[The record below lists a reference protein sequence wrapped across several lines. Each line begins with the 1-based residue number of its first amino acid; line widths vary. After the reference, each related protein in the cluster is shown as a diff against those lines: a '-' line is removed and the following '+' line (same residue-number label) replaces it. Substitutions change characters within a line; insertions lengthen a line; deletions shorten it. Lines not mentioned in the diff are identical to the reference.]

1 MNSNQSNVTQLLKN
15 IVGFMLALIVF
26 MPTVSKAAPLDLA
39 TIPLANSPTIAI
51 QPNLL
56 FIMDDSGSMSWSY
69 MPDWAN
75 TNDSFEM
82 DASFNTIYYNP
93 AVRYVPPANFTSGGL
108 DTVTYPSQT
117 GVSIATGANFDSK
130 PNWKNVKSNPFM
142 TTSTTDLQGLNGGD
156 GPKFWVTIATEY
168 CKKADLRECA
178 VRSTPSAIYPFAA
191 PIRWCNSAN
200 NANTVLT
207 PNPAAGACQAA
218 RVGAF
223 DFLRAPAVVPPA
235 GVATATVTYTFAS
248 SSPRTTGITVN
259 GQQIMNRDDH
269 NTTNDLSSLASR
281 AAAEINACTNGY
293 PWWSK
298 CTVSG
303 YSATSSGN
311 ILTIYAPS
319 PITFTP
325 SVSTGSGT
333 LNKTVTPFAVPPAVA
348 GGRVETTIESGNN
361 SYPYPNS
368 ATKAGERSD
377 CLGTTCTY
385 AEEMTNYANWYAYYR
400 TRAQTMKTATS
411 LAFKNIG
418 DDFRVGYLTTST
430 LGSRSLNIRQFTP
443 TNKVAWYDKLF
454 ETPSDRNTPLRGSL
468 STAGRIYAN
477 KTSANGTFTDP
488 IQYECQQNFT
498 LLTTD
503 GFWNTADETSTYAG
517 GPKAL
522 DGSTDVGN
530 LDSAALGTPAG
541 KREGSTAR
549 SNTLADVA
557 KYYRDTDLRTPA
569 LNNCGGSGA
578 PGVCQ
583 TDNSASSPNK
593 KQTMVTLTLGLG
605 VDGTLA
611 YTTDYET
618 SSGDYAEV
626 VNGTKNWSDP
636 IGFSGP
642 ERIDDLWHAAV
653 NGDGTYFSAKNPS
666 DLVKQLEDAVASI
679 QVKVGTGAAAATST
693 LNPISG
699 DNFAYVASFT
709 SGHWIGNLEKRSID
723 TTTGEIS
730 TTPIACV
737 EDVVTSSS
745 CAAPSTIL
753 ADGAGGY
760 NCVTTGVTDSAAC
773 EGTLDGTDC
782 KVPVIASC
790 NGQMESLVS
799 TLTDS
804 RNIKMNVGGT
814 LQDFT
819 FDNLSGAQ
827 QTYFDTPFLAAN
839 LTQWATLTP
848 AQKTNGTGDNLV
860 AYLRGQTGFDQDAAI
875 ADNRVFRKRQATLGD
890 LIDSK
895 PAFIGKPSFNYGD
908 SGYQTFKTN
917 NANRAKTVYVG
928 ANDGML
934 HAFDADTLT
943 ERWAYVPSMVI
954 PNLWKLADA
963 SYSSKHIYYVNGAV
977 SISDICV
984 ATDCTTA
991 TASDWRTI
999 LIGGLN
1005 GGGRGYYALD
1015 ITDPINPSLLWE
1027 IDPNKTG
1034 FADLGFTFGNP
1045 VVTKRNSDNK
1055 WVVLFTSGYNNIS
1068 DANSF
1073 YGLSSTQFKPT
1084 TQFTSGNGNGYLYVV
1099 DAFTG
1104 TKLNGIATNVGNTT
1118 TPSGLAKIKAYA
1130 DEAEKNN
1137 VSSLVYGGDLDGNLW
1152 RFNIDTNTVFKLA
1165 KLTDGTA
1172 PTPLSQ
1178 PVTVAPELG
1187 VVSGKKVVFV
1197 GTGKYLEIADLTNTS
1212 KQTLYAIKD
1221 DSAGTTLTNARS
1233 ALSPQTLAISST
1245 NPDAR
1250 VSSSNS
1256 AVNFISGNGW
1266 YVDFPDSGERQ
1277 NVESQLVLGTLLVP
1291 TTVPTS
1297 TACQPAGFGWF
1308 NFLDYRTGLAVGG
1321 GLVSARTSAPSVG
1334 FNVVYINGVPKVSN
1348 VVADDK
1354 NPQLIPNIPFS
1365 GTGSGFQLKRSIWR
1379 EIIQ

>member
-1 MNSNQSNVTQLLKN
+1 MNSNHKKLLQVLKTTTSLLLTFTFLLP
-15 IVGFMLALIVF
+15 VMV
-26 MPTVSKAAPLDLA
+26 KAAPLDLA
-39 TIPLANSPTIAI
+39 TIPLANSPTVAI

-56 FIMDDSGSMSWSY
+56 FIMDDSGSMGWDY

-75 TNDSFEM
+75 TNDTFEM

-93 AVRYVPPANFTSGGL
+93 AIRYIPPANFTSSGL
-108 DTVTYPSQT
+108 DTATYPSQT
-117 GVSIATGANFDSK
+117 GLNTATGASYAGK
-130 PNWKNVKSNPFM
+130 PNWQNVKRDPYMS
-142 TTSTTDLQGLNGGD
+142 TSTTNLEGLNGGD

-168 CKKADLRECA
+168 CKKADLRECNVQSA
-178 VRSTPSAIYPFAA
+178 PSSTYQFAA
-191 PIRWCNSAN
+191 PIRWCNSAA
-200 NANTVLT
+200 NANTVTT
-207 PNPAAGACQAA
+207 PNPAVGVCQAA
-218 RVGAF
+218 RVGAY
-223 DFLRAPAVVPPA
+223 DFLRAPAAVPPA
-235 GVATATVTYTFAS
+235 GVAIATVRFFNANRT
-248 SSPRTTGITVN
+248 PRVCGMTVN
-259 GQQIMNRDDH
+259 GSQIMQYQT
-269 NTTNDLSSLASR
+269 NTSNSESTLASQT
-281 AAAEINACTNGY
+281 AASINARNNGHTATA
-293 PWWSK
+293 SGD
-298 CTVSG
+298 TVTIYRDAALPATTSMPNVC
-303 YSATSSGN
+303 TSSGDLD
-311 ILTIYAPS
+311 LTR
-319 PITFTP
+319 
-325 SVSTGSGT
+325 TG
-333 LNKTVTPFAVPPAVA
+333 FAVPPPVA
-348 GGRVETTIESGNN
+348 GGRIETTITPSIN

-377 CLGTTCTY
+377 CAGDTCTY
-385 AEEMTNYANWYAYYR
+385 VEEMTNYANWFAYYR
-400 TRAQTMKTATS
+400 TRAQMMKTATS

-430 LGSRSLNIRQFTP
+430 LGSRSLNIRAFSP
-443 TNKVAWYDKLF
+443 ANKVAWYNKLF
-454 ETPSDRNTPLRGSL
+454 DTPSDRNTPLRGAL

-477 KTSANGTFTDP
+477 KTSAKGTFTDP

-517 GPKAL
+517 GPEAL

-541 KREGSTAR
+541 KREGTTAR
-549 SNTLADVA
+549 ANTLADVA

-569 LNNCGGSGA
+569 LNNCGASGA

-583 TDNSASSPNK
+583 TDNTASSPNK

-611 YTTDYET
+611 YSTDYDT
-618 SSGDYAEV
+618 AATGDYAEI

-636 IGFSGP
+636 IGNSGP

-653 NGDGTYFSAKNPS
+653 NGDGKYFSAKSPAE
-666 DLVKQLEDAVASI
+666 LVKQLEEAVASI

-693 LNPISG
+693 LNPVSG
-699 DNFAYVASFT
+699 DNFAYVASYT
-709 SGHWIGNLEKRSID
+709 SGFWIGNLEKRNID
-723 TTTGEIS
+723 TTSGEIL

-737 EDVVTSSS
+737 EDVVSSSS

-753 ADGAGGY
+753 SDGAGGY

-799 TLTDS
+799 ELTDS
-804 RNIKMNVGGT
+804 RNIKINVGGT

-819 FDNLSGAQ
+819 FANLSSTQ
-827 QTYFDTPFLAAN
+827 QSYFDTPFLAAN
-839 LTQWATLTP
+839 LSQWATLTP
-848 AQKTNGTGDNLV
+848 AQQANGTGENLV
-860 AYLRGQTGFDQDAAI
+860 AYLRGQTGFDQGAAV
-875 ADNRVFRKRQATLGD
+875 ADNRVFRRRQATLGD

-895 PAFIGKPSFNYGD
+895 PAFIGMPTFNYGD
-908 SGYQTFKTN
+908 SGYQAFKTN
-917 NANRAKTVYVG
+917 NTNRPKTVYVG
-928 ANDGML
+928 SNDGML

-943 ERWAYVPSMVI
+943 ERWAFVPSMVI

-963 SYSSKHIYYVNGAV
+963 SYGSKHAYYVNGAV

-984 ATDCTTA
+984 AANCETA

-1027 IDPNKTG
+1027 IDPNKAG
-1034 FADLGFTFGNP
+1034 FADLGYTFGNP

-1073 YGLSSTQFKPT
+1073 YSLSSTQFKPT
-1084 TQFTSGNGNGYLYVV
+1084 PLYTSGNGNGYLYVV
-1099 DAFTG
+1099 DALTG
-1104 TKLNGIATNVGNTT
+1104 TKLSGIATNVGSTS

-1137 VSSLVYGGDLDGNLW
+1137 VSSLVYGGDLAGNLW

-1165 KLTDGTA
+1165 TLTDGTA

-1178 PVTVAPELG
+1178 PVTTIPELG
-1187 VVSGKKVVFV
+1187 LVNSKKVIFV
-1197 GTGKYLEIADLTNTS
+1197 GTGKYLEIADLTDTG

-1221 DSAGTTLTNARS
+1221 DNASTTLTNPRT
-1233 ALSPQTLAISST
+1233 ALSQQTLAISST
-1245 NPDAR
+1245 DPDAR

-1266 YVDFPDSGERQ
+1266 YVDFPDVGERQ

-1308 NFLDYRTGLAVGG
+1308 NFLDYRTGLAVAAGN
-1321 GLVSARTSAPSVG
+1321 VSARTSAPSVG

-1354 NPQLIPNIPFS
+1354 NPKLIPNIPFS

-1379 EIIQ
+1379 EIIE

>member
-1 MNSNQSNVTQLLKN
+1 MKHNQNKLSQLLKK
-15 IVGFMLALIVF
+15 ITGLLLAFAFFVPV
-26 MPTVSKAAPLDLA
+26 MVKAAPLDLA
-39 TIPLANSPTIAI
+39 TIPLANSPTVAI

-56 FIMDDSGSMSWSY
+56 FIMDDSGSMAWDY

-75 TNDSFEM
+75 TNDTFEM

-93 AVRYVPPANFTSGGL
+93 AVRYLPPANFNSGGL
-108 DTVTYPSQT
+108 DSVTYPSQT

-130 PNWKNVKSNPFM
+130 PNWKNVKSNPYM
-142 TTSTTDLQGLNGGD
+142 TTSTTNLQGLNSGD

-168 CKKADLRECA
+168 CKKADLRECTLRA
-178 VRSTPSAIYPFAA
+178 TPSPTYPFAA
-191 PIRWCNSAN
+191 PIRWCKNGTQ
-200 NANTVLT
+200 NAAS
-207 PNPAAGACQAA
+207 PAVGDCQAA
-218 RVGAF
+218 RVGEF
-223 DFLRAPAVVPPA
+223 DYLRAPPALPPA
-235 GVATATVTYTFAS
+235 GVAIATVRFTNAS
-248 SSPRTTGITVN
+248 STPRVCGMTVN
-259 GQQIMNRDDH
+259 GTQIMQYQT
-269 NTTNDLSSLASR
+269 NTTNSESTLAAQTADS
-281 AAAEINACTNGY
+281 INARNNGHTATA
-293 PWWSK
+293 SGD
-298 CTVSG
+298 TV
-303 YSATSSGN
+303 
-311 ILTIYAPS
+311 TIYRDSGLPATTS
-319 PITFTP
+319 TP
-325 SVSTGSGT
+325 NVCTSSGT
-333 LNKTVTPFAVPPAVA
+333 LNFTATEFSLPSQI
-348 GGRVETTIESGNN
+348 GGRIEVTITSSNN

-377 CLGTTCTY
+377 CLDTTCTY

-400 TRAQTMKTATS
+400 TRAQMMKTATS

-443 TNKVAWYDKLF
+443 ANKVAWYDKLF
-454 ETPSDRNTPLRGSL
+454 DTPSDRNTPLRGAL
-468 STAGRIYAN
+468 STAGRIYAD
-477 KTSANGTFTDP
+477 KTSAKGTFTDP

-583 TDNSASSPNK
+583 TDNTASSPNK

-611 YTTDYET
+611 YATDYET
-618 SSGDYAEV
+618 SSTGDYAEI

-636 IGFSGP
+636 IGNSGP

-666 DLVKQLEDAVASI
+666 DLVKQLEEAVASI

-709 SGHWIGNLEKRSID
+709 SGHWIGNLEKRAID
-723 TTTGEIS
+723 TTTGEIL

-760 NCVTTGVTDSAAC
+760 NCVTTGVTDPAAC

-804 RNIKMNVGGT
+804 RNIKMNVGGS

-819 FDNLSGAQ
+819 FGNLSGTQ
-827 QTYFDTPFLAAN
+827 QAYFDTPFLAAN
-839 LTQWATLTP
+839 LTQWATLT
-848 AQKTNGTGDNLV
+848 ATQKTNGTGDNLV
-860 AYLRGQTGFDQDAAI
+860 AYLRGQTGFDQGAAI

-895 PAFIGKPSFNYGD
+895 PAFIGKPTFNYGD
-908 SGYQTFKTN
+908 SGYQTFKAN

-934 HAFDADTLT
+934 HAFNADTLT
-943 ERWAYVPSMVI
+943 ERWAFIPSMVI

-963 SYSSKHIYYVNGAV
+963 SYASKHAYYVNGAV

-984 ATDCTTA
+984 AADCTTA

-1015 ITDPINPSLLWE
+1015 ITDPINPALLWE

-1084 TQFTSGNGNGYLYVV
+1084 PLYTSGNGNGYLFVV

-1187 VVSGKKVVFV
+1187 LVNNKKVIFV
-1197 GTGKYLEIADLTNTS
+1197 GTGKYLEIADLTNTG

-1221 DSAGTTLTNARS
+1221 DSATATLTNARND
-1233 ALSPQTLAISST
+1233 LSPQTLAISST